1 MAEAQIEKIKTNCSN
16 CGAEY
21 VVFSSLAGKEVR
33 CVKCQAFFTVPQPQ
47 SQTAPRP
54 KPVAPQTAAA
64 DSPADQGAK
73 AATDRHL
80 KWLADNMIEI
90 VCPHCRLAY
99 PISKSFMG
107 QYMACPR
114 CRQKFIISA
123 QGHAMANQNPYE
135 RFLEDKAAVRA
146 VAAAAMV
153 LVVLVLMSVILS
165 SSRKSYLIG
174 TMRAIY
180 TIPNYEVSLI
190 RTPKGHFVHKVND
203 GSRKCPA
210 VAYVHV
216 AHPKTGMEFDRML
229 CRVDGVW
236 SPTYYQRLL
245 DEAALRSL
253 ENMESGRREYSSV
266 AFDEM
271 VSRMFG
277 QEASSYAEMYNR
289 IPEAVNEEVML
300 KNASIPAFDQLTHGN
315 DWSDFFNSA
324 YSDSE
329 EEEDDENFEYPDYH
343 ERYYLAHAV
352 VYPDQANEL
361 LRKRL
366 IKEMP

>member
-1 MAEAQIEKIKTNCSN
+1 MAEAQIDKIKTNCSN

-33 CVKCQAFFTVPQPQ
+33 CVKCQASFTVPQPQ
-47 SQTAPRP
+47 AQTHPGTT
-54 KPVAPQTAAA
+54 TAASQA
-64 DSPADQGAK
+64 AAASPAGQGAK

-90 VCPHCRLAY
+90 VCPHCRLVY
-99 PISKSFMG
+99 PISKSFTG

-114 CRQKFIISA
+114 CRQKFIISP
-123 QGHAMANQNPYE
+123 QGHAMTNQTPFE
-135 RFLEDKAAVRA
+135 RFLEDKAAVKA
-146 VAAAAMV
+146 VVAAAMV
-153 LVVLVLMSVILS
+153 LALIVMISVFFS

-174 TMRAIY
+174 TLRAIY
-180 TIPNYEVSLI
+180 TVPNYEISLI
-190 RTPKGHFVHKVND
+190 SAPKVHFVHKVND
-203 GSRKCPA
+203 GSRECPA

-245 DEAALRSL
+245 DEAALRAL
-253 ENMESGRREYSSV
+253 ESMESGRWEYSNYSSDS
-266 AFDEM
+266 FDEM

-289 IPEAVNEEVML
+289 IPAAINEEPML
-300 KNASIPAFDQLTHGN
+300 KNASIPAYDQLTHGN

-324 YSDSE
+324 YYDN
-329 EEEDDENFEYPDYH
+329 EEEDFEYPDYR

-352 VYPDQANEL
+352 VYPDQANDL
-361 LRKRL
+361 LRKGL